1 MMNQRHE
8 SPGPSG
14 AEDAAQ
20 GTPAAGRTDACRLF
34 DLSHLGLIG
43 VRGADADNFLQG
55 QSTSDI
61 RLATPTRSQ
70 LGSHC
75 NQKGRMLAIFRLL
88 RIGDSVYLQLPAER
102 LPALLQRL
110 RLFVLRSK
118 VSLTDASDELM
129 RIGIAGPLAGQLL
142 AERGLEVP
150 VTDDGQA
157 TTGDLVLARHPGS
170 QPRVEILGPAAAV
183 ATLAAELA
191 GSTLPG
197 SSADWSLF
205 DIQAGIPTIYS
216 ATAELFI
223 PQMANLDLIG
233 GVSFDKGCYV
243 GQEVVAR
250 MQHLG
255 KAKRRMYLAEIEC
268 DEAPVPGAELWSP
281 TSASQQSTG
290 WILDAAPLG
299 PARFAALAV
308 AEMSAVDSGEVRLGE
323 QGPALRLTP
332 PPYGLGT
339 PG

>member
-1 MMNQRHE
+1 MMNQRHD
-8 SPGPSG
+8 SPRPGG
-14 AEDAAQ
+14 AEDAARD
-20 GTPAAGRTDACRLF
+20 GSAAGAPDVCRLF
-34 DLSHLGLIG
+34 DLAHLGLIG
-43 VRGADADNFLQG
+43 IRGADADDFLQG

-88 RIGDSVYLQLPAER
+88 RIGGSSYLQLPAER

-118 VSLTDASDELM
+118 VSLTDDSDALM
-129 RIGIAGPLAGQLL
+129 RIGIAGPLAGQRL

-150 VTDDGQA
+150 VADDGQA
-157 TTGDLVLARHPGS
+157 ATGELVVARHPGS
-170 QPRVEILGPAAAV
+170 QPRLEILGPPAAV
-183 ATLAAELA
+183 AALAADLA
-191 GSTLPG
+191 DATRPG
-197 SSADWSLF
+197 SPADWSLF
-205 DIQAGIPTIYS
+205 DIQAGIPTLYS
-216 ATAELFI
+216 ATAELVI

-255 KAKRRMYLAEIEC
+255 KTKRRMYLAEIAC
-268 DEAPVPGAELWSP
+268 DEPPAPGTELWSP
-281 TSASQQSTG
+281 TSASQQATG
-290 WILDAAPLG
+290 WILDAAPLAA
-299 PARFAALAV
+299 ARCAALAV
-308 AEMSAVDSGEVRLGE
+308 VETSAAEGGEVRLGE
-323 QGPALRLTP
+323 QGPMLSLTP
-332 PPYGLGT
+332 PPYGLGA